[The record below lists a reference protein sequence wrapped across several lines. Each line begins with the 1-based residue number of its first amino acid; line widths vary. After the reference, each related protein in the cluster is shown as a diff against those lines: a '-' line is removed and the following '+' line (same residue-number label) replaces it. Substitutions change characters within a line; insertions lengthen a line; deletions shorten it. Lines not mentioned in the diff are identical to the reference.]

1 MKRLH
6 LPKNKFARVSINVA
20 FIVIWEELA
29 GLILQIIWETIGEL
43 EFFNQD
49 SFLVLFTEILFFIL
63 PICLSLIGYGGV
75 KTLWQKRLNE
85 TLTTSTTSSPC
96 FTYCC

>member
-1 MKRLH
+1 MKRLL

-29 GLILQIIWETIGEL
+29 GLIIEIICETIGEL

-49 SFLVLFTEILFFIL
+49 SFLVLLIEILFLIL
-63 PICLSLIGYGGV
+63 PILSLTYWIWWG
-75 KTLWQKRLNE
+75 KNLTQKKIK
-85 TLTTSTTSSPC
+85 
-96 FTYCC
+96 

>member
-1 MKRLH
+1 MTPALLKKYQKMKH
-6 LPKNKFARVSINVA
+6 LLFPKNKVAQVAINVA

-29 GLILQIIWETIGEL
+29 GLIVEIIWKTIGEL

-75 KTLWQKRLNE
+75 KI
-85 TLTTSTTSSPC
+85 S
-96 FTYCC
+96 